1 MQIRIRGIGQKCWK
15 SSDIDRKT
23 PNILRMFG
31 ELSWQGMRDSNPR
44 KRSQSPVCYRY
55 TNPLYVTRG
64 HMVETTGLEPVTS
77 CV

>member
-1 MQIRIRGIGQKCWK
+1 MQIRIREIGQKCWK

-55 TNPLYVTRG
+55 TNPLCLADVFYYTPIFPFVNP
-64 HMVETTGLEPVTS
+64 EF
-77 CV
+77 